1 MAQGAAETIWE
12 GDWSR
17 TSLLSLAS
25 ALKLTCDVPAYSGLL
40 CEKNLPYVGDTI
52 KMHPVPGLPQLLWL
66 LMLTADITVLYIFH
80 FSCLQNESMQKRD
93 YSIPYVRPSVFNN
106 YSPS

>member
-1 MAQGAAETIWE
+1 LAQGDAETIWE

-25 ALKLTCDVPAYSGLL
+25 ALKLTWDVPADSGIL
-40 CEKNLPYVGDTI
+40 CILCVGDTP

-66 LMLTADITVLYIFH
+66 LMLTADITVLYISF
-80 FSCLQNESMQKRD
+80 FLSSERKDAKTWL
-93 YSIPYVRPSVFNN
+93 
-106 YSPS
+106 